1 MTVRLEG
8 DARQVG
14 ERSMPDRRNV
24 VTVTPWFPN
33 RPGEREGNYVHDSAA
48 AVAAS
53 GRNVSV
59 LVSRPYRPFA
69 GRSGFEAKESI
80 PFDNPSFPGLRHVEF
95 VRHLSVPRNLAP
107 GISDR
112 NLDAVLEPALNGLVR
127 RLSAGIIHAHTES
140 MAPAAISVARRT
152 GAKVAVTLH
161 GINVGKRFFDDSKRR
176 ERFRSALNAADRVIL
191 VGEPLREFFA
201 DLIGRTDH
209 FRVVPNGFVLPSNV
223 ANPSVLERGRKLEL
237 ISVSNLT
244 EGKGIEVTIQALGQV
259 WQRGLRAWT
268 YTVVGDG
275 PSKPQL
281 RRLAQS
287 LGIDT
292 NVRFT
297 GAVPHEHVYACLA
310 AADVFV
316 LPSYREAF
324 GIAYLEAMAA
334 GLLAIGVRGQGPGAF
349 ISDEVTGLLVAPRDP
364 DDLGLRLTDILS
376 DPTKFRG
383 IAAEG
388 SRKARSGYTWTRHA
402 EVLTGVYDE
411 MLAETP

>member
-1 MTVRLEG
+1 
-8 DARQVG
+8 
-14 ERSMPDRRNV
+14 
-24 VTVTPWFPN
+24 
-33 RPGEREGNYVHDSAA
+33 
-48 AVAAS
+48 
-53 GRNVSV
+53 
-59 LVSRPYRPFA
+59 
-69 GRSGFEAKESI
+69 
-80 PFDNPSFPGLRHVEF
+80 
-95 VRHLSVPRNLAP
+95 
-107 GISDR
+107 
-112 NLDAVLEPALNGLVR
+112 
-127 RLSAGIIHAHTES
+127 
-140 MAPAAISVARRT
+140 
-152 GAKVAVTLH
+152 VAVTLH

-402 EVLTGVYDE
+402 EILTGVYDE